1 MDLAT
6 LLQRCREGDQLA
18 WEALVRQH
26 QARIYGLAHHYVH
39 DREEARDLAQDI
51 FVRIYR
57 GLDACTEPERFVPWT
72 IRVARNACVDHL
84 RRRKARPPRFDLPVE
99 DMVSIADS
107 GPAPDEA
114 AEADSRR
121 RLVHLALQSLS
132 ELSREIIL
140 LKDIQGLSFEE
151 IAAMVGAPIG
161 TLKSRS
167 NRARLE
173 LAKKVLALSGGG
185 AATETAS

>member
-18 WEALVRQH
+18 WEALVRQN

-57 GLDACTEPERFVPWT
+57 GLDGCTEPERFVPWT
-72 IRVARNACVDHL
+72 IRVARNACIDHL
-84 RRRKARPPRFDLPVE
+84 RRRKARPPRFDLPAEEV
-99 DMVSIADS
+99 VTLTAAGPSPAD
-107 GPAPDEA
+107 DY
-114 AEADSRR
+114 EADARR

-151 IAAMVGAPIG
+151 IAGMVGAPIG

-173 LAKKVLALSGGG
+173 LAKKVLALSGGA
-185 AATETAS
+185 AATETAQ